1 MNIATRR
8 RAGRALGLAAGLL
21 AAAIAF
27 APHADAAGTAY
38 GADTADVNEPGNCK
52 IESWLSWASN
62 QDFLAVSNPSCVVD
76 LSRPVEISA
85 QIQRARSNDEW
96 GASIAPKFKTNLL
109 PTAIGRFGVA
119 VAGGAMFDMVSAE
132 NTGFFFYVPA
142 TLRMSNVVRVNL
154 NAGWLWD
161 RVADQ
166 HYVTYAAG
174 VDYRT
179 ADNVWTLTAEIFG
192 QLGTADTA
200 SVTQPRAQVG
210 LRWRPVDQ
218 ISMDA
223 ILGRNITGENANWVT
238 FATSIRFPAPDK
250 PALKDDK

>member
-1 MNIATRR
+1 M
-8 RAGRALGLAAGLL
+8 ALSLIVAV
-21 AAAIAF
+21 F
-27 APHADAAGTAY
+27 ACAVVPRADAAGTAY
-38 GADTADVNEPGNCK
+38 GTDTADVGEVGNCK

-62 QDFLAVSNPSCVVD
+62 QDFLAVSNPSCIVG

-85 QIQRARSNDEW
+85 QIQRARSDDEW

-119 VAGGAMFDMVSAE
+119 VAGGAMFDMVSRE
-132 NTGFFFYVPA
+132 NTGFFAYVPA
-142 TLRMSNVVRVNL
+142 TLRMSEVVRVNL

-161 RVADQ
+161 RITDHHFA
-166 HYVTYAAG
+166 TYAAG

-179 ADNVWTLTAEIFG
+179 ADNVWTLTAEVFG
-192 QLGTADTA
+192 QFGTADTA
-200 SVTQPRAQVG
+200 SVTQPRAQLG

-218 ISMDA
+218 ISMDV

-238 FATSIRFPAPDK
+238 FATTIRFPAPDK
-250 PALKDDK
+250 AIQKDDK